1 MSDAKPGL
9 FTPITLGKR
18 TLRNRIVFLPHA
30 TGQGVQGLPSEGHLA
45 YYARRAEGG
54 VGMIIQEATPV
65 HQASLSRPTHVQ
77 GYDPRII
84 APARKISDAVH
95 KAGAMML
102 VQISHRGLAAL
113 PVFSR
118 LPVWAPSPTRSP
130 HTGEMAHAVTL
141 GEIREIVAG
150 FVQTAQNFMEG
161 GYDGVEIHCT
171 HGHLLNSFMNPRL
184 NWRTDTYGGSVEN
197 RMRLLI
203 EVLEALRKLPLG
215 ILGIRFGAPAWNAGP
230 EAGDAATIIH
240 AIEPYVDY
248 ISVTGGTQATK
259 HLNMADFYSKPAYML
274 ELAQQVK
281 RVTYRPVIAAGRL
294 NDPAL
299 AASVIENGS
308 IDLVGLAR
316 GLICDP
322 DWAGKVQRQ
331 AAADIRP
338 CIACNTCV
346 DRAESG
352 GPIGCIYNPRTGR
365 EGEIAGRPAT
375 PPAAAGKR
383 VLVVG
388 GGAAGMQA
396 ALRADELGFNV
407 TLAEGGA
414 ALGGQITVSAAIP
427 AREGFQQIGDYLR
440 EALARS
446 RVQVLLGKRLDLDA
460 PEFASYDGVI
470 VATGASPAP
479 LRDTTTIALPRFSA
493 EALLRNPAMAN
504 GTRALLVIDEGLTAG
519 PGAAEMLAARGVEVH
534 IVLAG
539 SELGSALPYTNR
551 RMLMDRL
558 LAMPQLHWHFHSTLQ
573 SVDKPGKAT
582 LNTRGTGD
590 ITLDARFDFV
600 VQTVQRSA
608 NSELIATLESAGSTK
623 FAAAGDC
630 VSPRNIYYAI
640 REGFDAAD
648 TLAAA
653 LSST

>member
-1 MSDAKPGL
+1 MSEPSPGL

-45 YYARRAEGG
+45 YYSRRAEGG

-113 PVFSR
+113 PVFSHM
-118 LPVWAPSPTRSP
+118 PVWAPSPSRSP
-130 HTGEMAHAVTL
+130 HTGEMAHALTV
-141 GEIREIVAG
+141 GEIREVVAG
-150 FVQTAQNFMEG
+150 FVQTARNFIDG
-161 GYDGVEIHCT
+161 GYDGVEIHAT
-171 HGHLLNSFMNPRL
+171 HGHLLNSFMNPQL
-184 NWRTDTYGGSVEN
+184 NWRNDAYGGSVEN

-203 EVLEALRKLPLG
+203 EVLEALRTLPLG
-215 ILGIRFGAPAWNAGP
+215 ILGIRLGAPAWNTGP
-230 EAGDAATIIH
+230 EASDAATIIH
-240 AIEPYVDY
+240 ALEPYVDY

-259 HLNMADFYSKPAYML
+259 HLNMGDMYSKPAYML

-281 RVTYRPVIAAGRL
+281 RMTSRPVIAAGRL
-294 NDPAL
+294 NDPSL
-299 AASVIENGS
+299 AASVIESGS
-308 IDLVGLAR
+308 VDLVGLAR

-322 DWAGKVQRQ
+322 DWARKVQQQ
-331 AAADIRP
+331 AVAEIRV

-365 EGEIAGRPAT
+365 EGEVAARPAT
-375 PPAAAGKR
+375 QPVAAGKH

-388 GGAAGMQA
+388 GGPAGMQA
-396 ALRADELGFNV
+396 ALRAEELGLRV
-407 TLAEGGA
+407 TLADA
-414 ALGGQITVSAAIP
+414 DSVLGGQIALCASVP
-427 AREGFQQIGDYLR
+427 GREGFQQIADYLR

-446 RVQVLLGKRLDLDA
+446 QVKVVLGKRVGPGA

-479 LRDTTTIALPRFSA
+479 MPDSPAISIPRFRA
-493 EALLRNPAMAN
+493 EEILRNPSLAK
-504 GTRALLVIDEGLTAG
+504 GERALIVIDEGMTAG
-519 PGAAEMLAARGVEVH
+519 PGAAELLALRGVEVH
-534 IVLAG
+534 VVIAG
-539 SELGSALPYTNR
+539 LDVGSALPYTNR

-558 LAMPQLHWHFHSTLQ
+558 LALPLHWHFQSTLQ
-573 SVDKPGKAT
+573 RVDKSGKAT
-582 LNTRGTGD
+582 LNVRGAGEVQV
-590 ITLDARFDFV
+590 DAAFAFV

-608 NSELIATLESAGSTK
+608 DSELIAALESAGGTK
-623 FAAAGDC
+623 YAAAGDC
-630 VSPRNIYYAI
+630 VAPRNIYNAI

-648 TLAAA
+648 RLAAA
-653 LSST
+653 LSQT

>member
-1 MSDAKPGL
+1 MSNATAGL

-30 TGQGVQGLPSEGHLA
+30 TGQGAHGLPSEGHLA

-118 LPVWAPSPTRSP
+118 MPVWAPSPTRSP

-141 GEIREIVAG
+141 AEIREIVAG
-150 FVQTAQNFMEG
+150 FVQTAKNFMEG

-171 HGHLLNSFMNPRL
+171 HGHLLNSFTNPRH
-184 NWRTDTYGGSVEN
+184 NWRTDAYGGSVEN

-203 EVLEALRKLPLG
+203 EVLQALRTLPLG

-230 EAGDAATIIH
+230 EASDAATIIRG
-240 AIEPYVDY
+240 IEPYVDY

-259 HLNMADFYSKPAYML
+259 HLNMGDMYSKPAYML

-281 RVTYRPVIAAGRL
+281 RMTSRPVIAAGRL
-294 NDPAL
+294 NDPSL

-308 IDLVGLAR
+308 VDLVGLAR

-322 DWAGKVQRQ
+322 DWARKVQQ
-331 AAADIRP
+331 NAAAEIRP

-365 EGEIAGRPAT
+365 EGEVAARPST
-375 PPAAAGKR
+375 QPASTGKR

-388 GGAAGMQA
+388 GGPAGMQA
-396 ALRADELGFNV
+396 ALRAEELGMHV
-407 TLAEGGA
+407 TLAEAGA
-414 ALGGQITVSAAIP
+414 ALGGQIALAASVP
-427 AREGFQQIGDYLR
+427 GREGFQQINDYLR
-440 EALARS
+440 EALAHS
-446 RVQVLLGKRLDLDA
+446 RVEVMLGKRLGIGA

-470 VATGASPAP
+470 VSTGAAPAP
-479 LRDTTTIALPRFSA
+479 LPDSIAIAIPRYRA
-493 EALLRNPAMAN
+493 EEVLANPSIAQ
-504 GTRALLVIDEGLTAG
+504 GKRALFIIEDGLTSG
-519 PGAAEMLAARGVEVH
+519 PGAAELLAARGVEVH
-534 IVLAG
+534 VVLAG
-539 SELGSALPYTNR
+539 AELGNALPYTNR

-558 LAMPQLHWHFHSTLQ
+558 LALPLHWHFHSTLL
-573 SVDKPGKAT
+573 SVDKSGTAK
-582 LNTRGTGD
+582 LNVRGEGEVQ
-590 ITLDARFDFV
+590 LDVVFDFV
-600 VQTVQRSA
+600 VHTAQRSA
-608 NSELIATLESAGSTK
+608 DSELIAALESAGSTK

-630 VSPRNIYYAI
+630 VAPRNIFHAV

-648 TLAAA
+648 RLADA
-653 LSST
+653 LSRN

>member
-1 MSDAKPGL
+1 MSETCPGL

-30 TGQGVQGLPSEGHLA
+30 TGQGAQGLPSEGHRD
-45 YYARRAEGG
+45 YFARRAEGG

-84 APARKISDAVH
+84 GPARKISDAVH
-95 KAGAMML
+95 KHGAMML
-102 VQISHRGLAAL
+102 CQISHRGLAAL

-118 LPVWAPSPTRSP
+118 MPVWAPSPSRSP

-141 GEIREIVAG
+141 SEIREIVAG
-150 FVQTAQNFMEG
+150 FVQTAKNFMEG

-184 NWRTDTYGGSVEN
+184 NWRDDAYGGSVEN
-197 RMRLLI
+197 RMRLVI
-203 EVLEALRKLPLG
+203 EVLQALRTLPLG
-215 ILGIRFGAPAWNAGP
+215 ILGIRFGASAWNAGP
-230 EAGDAATIIH
+230 EAGDITAIIR

-259 HLNMADFYSKPAYML
+259 HLNMADFYSPPAYML

-281 RVTYRPVIAAGRL
+281 RMTTRPVIAAGRL

-299 AASVIENGS
+299 AASVIESGS

-331 AAADIRP
+331 AAMEIRP

-365 EGEIAGRPAT
+365 EGEVAARPTVSSAAT
-375 PPAAAGKR
+375 GKR

-396 ALRADELGFNV
+396 ALRADELGFQV
-407 TLAEGGA
+407 TLAEA
-414 ALGGQITVSAAIP
+414 TATLGGQIAQSAAIP
-427 AREGFQQIGDYLR
+427 GREGFQRIGGYLQ
-440 EALARS
+440 EALAKS
-446 RVQVLLGKRLDLDA
+446 RVAVLLNKHIDA
-460 PEFASYDGVI
+460 DSPELSSHDGVI
-470 VATGASPAP
+470 VAAGASPA
-479 LRDTTTIALPRFSA
+479 LLQKSGTIAIPRYTA
-493 EALLRNPAMAN
+493 EDVLQNPAIVK
-504 GTRALLVIDEGLTAG
+504 GKRALLVIDDGLTSG
-519 PGAAEMLAARGVEVH
+519 PGAAELLAKRGVEVH
-534 IVLAG
+534 MVLAG
-539 SELGSALPYTNR
+539 AEAGGALPYTNR
-551 RMLMDRL
+551 RTLMDRL
-558 LAMPQLHWHFHSTLQ
+558 LALPLQWHFHSTLAG
-573 SVDKPGKAT
+573 VDAAGKAT
-582 LNTRGTGD
+582 LAQRGTGEV
-590 ITLDARFDFV
+590 TLDGAFDCV

-608 NSELIATLESAGSTK
+608 NSQLIAMLEAAGKTP
-623 FAAAGDC
+623 FAAGGDC
-630 VSPRNIYYAI
+630 VAPRNIFYAV

-648 TLAAA
+648 RLAAA
-653 LSST
+653 MGQV

>member
-1 MSDAKPGL
+1 MSESSPGL

-84 APARKISDAVH
+84 APSRKISDAVH
-95 KAGAMML
+95 KAGALML
-102 VQISHRGLAAL
+102 AQISHRGLAAL

-118 LPVWAPSPTRSP
+118 MPVWAPSPSRSP
-130 HTGEMAHAVTL
+130 HTGEMAHALTVS
-141 GEIREIVAG
+141 EIREVVAG
-150 FVQTAQNFMEG
+150 FVQTARNFMDS
-161 GYDGVEIHCT
+161 GYDGVEIHAT

-184 NWRTDTYGGSVEN
+184 NWRDDAYGGSVEN

-203 EVLEALRKLPLG
+203 EVLEGLRTLPLG
-215 ILGIRFGAPAWNAGP
+215 ILGIRLGAPAWNTGP
-230 EAGDAATIIH
+230 EASDAATIIH
-240 AIEPYVDY
+240 ALEPYVDY

-259 HLNMADFYSKPAYML
+259 HLNMADMYSPPAYML

-281 RVTYRPVIAAGRL
+281 RMTSRPVIAAGRL
-294 NDPAL
+294 NDPSL
-299 AASVIENGS
+299 AASVIESGS
-308 IDLVGLAR
+308 VDLVGLAR

-322 DWAGKVQRQ
+322 DWARKVQQQ
-331 AAADIRP
+331 AVAEIRI

-365 EGEIAGRPAT
+365 EGEVAARPAT
-375 PPAAAGKR
+375 RPTVADKH

-388 GGAAGMQA
+388 GGPAGMQA
-396 ALRADELGFNV
+396 ALRAEELGLHV
-407 TLAEGGA
+407 TLAEA
-414 ALGGQITVSAAIP
+414 ESALGGQIALAAAVP
-427 AREGFQQIGDYLR
+427 GREVFQQIADFLR
-440 EALARS
+440 QALAHS
-446 RVQVLLGKRLDLDA
+446 QVEVLLGKRFGPGA
-460 PEFASYDGVI
+460 AEFASYDGVI
-470 VATGASPAP
+470 VATGAKPAP
-479 LRDTTTIALPRFSA
+479 LPDSTAIAIPRFRA
-493 EALLRNPAMAN
+493 EEVLSNPSIVN
-504 GTRALLVIDEGLTAG
+504 GKRALIVIDEGMTAG
-519 PGAAEMLAARGVEVH
+519 PGAAELLALRGVEVH
-534 IVLAG
+534 VVLAG
-539 SELGSALPYTNR
+539 LDVGSALPYTNR

-558 LAMPQLHWHFHSTLQ
+558 LALPLHWHFQSTLQ
-573 SVDKPGKAT
+573 RVDQSGKAT
-582 LNTRGTGD
+582 LNVRGAGEVA
-590 ITLDARFDFV
+590 LDAAFAFV

-608 NSELIATLESAGSTK
+608 DSDLIAALESAGGIK

-630 VSPRNIYYAI
+630 VAPRNIYHAI

-648 TLAAA
+648 RLAIA
-653 LSST
+653 LGQS

>member
-1 MSDAKPGL
+1 MSDSKPGL

-30 TGQGVQGLPSEGHLA
+30 TGQGVQGLPSNGHQA

-77 GYDPRII
+77 GYDPRIV

-113 PVFSR
+113 PTFSR
-118 LPVWAPSPTRSP
+118 MPVWAPSATRSP
-130 HTGEMAHAVTL
+130 HTGEMAHAVTVS
-141 GEIREIVAG
+141 EIREIVAG
-150 FVQTAQNFMEG
+150 FVQTAQNFIEG

-171 HGHLLNSFMNPRL
+171 HGHLLNSFTNPRL
-184 NWRTDTYGGSVEN
+184 NWRNDAYGGSVEN

-203 EVLEALRKLPLG
+203 EVLEALRTLPLG

-230 EAGDAATIIH
+230 EASDAATIIRG
-240 AIEPYVDY
+240 IEPYVDY

-259 HLNMADFYSKPAYML
+259 HLNMADFYSRPAYML

-281 RVTYRPVIAAGRL
+281 RMTSRPVIAAGRL
-294 NDPAL
+294 NDPTL

-322 DWAGKVQRQ
+322 DWAGKVKRQ
-331 AAADIRP
+331 ALTEIRP

-352 GPIGCIYNPRTGR
+352 GPIGCIYNPRSGR
-365 EGEIAGRPAT
+365 EGEIAARPAAQ
-375 PPAAAGKR
+375 PAATAKR

-388 GGAAGMQA
+388 GGPAGMQA
-396 ALRADELGFNV
+396 ALRAEEQGLRV
-407 TLAEGGA
+407 TLVEACD
-414 ALGGQITVSAAIP
+414 ALGGQIALSAAVP
-427 AREGFQQIGDYLR
+427 GREGFQQIADFLR
-440 EALARS
+440 DGLARS
-446 RVQVLLGKRLDLDA
+446 RVEILLGKRYDPGA
-460 PEFASYDGVI
+460 PAFAAYDGVI
-470 VATGASPAP
+470 VATGAAPASLPDNTAIAIPRHRAEEVLFNP
-479 LRDTTTIALPRFSA
+479 LIVKGKKA
-493 EALLRNPAMAN
+493 
-504 GTRALLVIDEGLTAG
+504 LVIIEDGLTSG
-519 PGAAEMLAARGVEVH
+519 PGAVELLALNGVTVH
-534 IVLAG
+534 VVLAG
-539 SELGSALPYTNR
+539 AELGGALPYTNR

-558 LAMPQLHWHFHSTLQ
+558 LALPVHWHFHSTLLG
-573 SVDKPGKAT
+573 VDKTGKAT
-582 LNTRGTGD
+582 LNTRGVGEV
-590 ITLDARFDFV
+590 TLDAPFDFV
-600 VQTVQRSA
+600 VQTVQRCAS
-608 NSELIATLESAGSTK
+608 SELITALEAAGTK

-630 VSPRNIYYAI
+630 LAPRNIFYAV
-640 REGFDAAD
+640 REGFDSAD
-648 TLAAA
+648 RLATDL
-653 LSST
+653 LS